1 MLRLNLGLG
10 QFLEVK
16 GNADA
21 HQVIRVKA
29 PVKLPE
35 IKMTWAY
42 EMPTREPACG
52 LEEPVAGAKYNKV
65 VIDKLLNANVSDIF
79 KNEYRSPRPPY
90 TTLQIPLQG
99 VGEWCHPQMR
109 PDINDSVFRSLIVK
123 DEMSIVGVPFRTPAL
138 GQNIIYTS
146 LWDNYPDSVAI
157 PVNSS
162 ASKVWLL
169 MAGSTNHMQCRIA
182 NGIVVAQYKDGT
194 SDTLQLVNPDNW
206 CPIEQDY
213 YVDGKAFHTVE
224 PRPYRISLGTGKV
237 SRDLGQLL
245 GIKGV
250 EPRLIPGGAA
260 QLLCLPLDPKKKVIS
275 LTLRTLS
282 NDVVIGLMAVTLQR

>member
-1 MLRLNLGLG
+1 MFNG
-10 QFLEVK
+10 QWSTLQE
-16 GNADA
+16 
-21 HQVIRVKA
+21 
-29 PVKLPE
+29 PE
-35 IKMTWAY
+35 
-42 EMPTREPACG
+42 
-52 LEEPVAGAKYNKV
+52 AGARYKKV
-65 VIDKLLNANVSDIF
+65 AIDRLLNANVADIF

-99 VGEWCHPQMR
+99 VGEWCHPQTR

-123 DEMSIVGVPFRTPAL
+123 DELSLVGIPFRTPIL

-146 LWDNYPDSVAI
+146 LWDNYPDSVTI

-162 ASKVWLL
+162 ASKAWLL
-169 MAGSTNHMQCRIA
+169 MAGSTNHMQSRIA
-182 NGIVVAQYKDGT
+182 NGIVVARYKDGT

-213 YVDGKAFHTVE
+213 YVDGKAFRTVE

-245 GIKGV
+245 DIKGV

-260 QLLCLPLDPKKKVIS
+260 QLLCLPLDPKKKVAS

>member
-1 MLRLNLGLG
+1 
-10 QFLEVK
+10 
-16 GNADA
+16 
-21 HQVIRVKA
+21 
-29 PVKLPE
+29 
-35 IKMTWAY
+35 MTLAY
-42 EMPTREPACG
+42 EMPDEEPANG
-52 LEEPVAGAKYNKV
+52 LEEPETGVKYSKV
-65 VIDKLLNANVSDIF
+65 TIDKLWNANVSDIF

-99 VGEWCHPQMR
+99 VGEWCHPQTR

-123 DEMSIVGVPFRTPAL
+123 DELSLVGIPFRTPIL

-146 LWDNYPDSVAI
+146 LWDNYPDSVSI

-162 ASKVWLL
+162 ASKAWLL
-169 MAGSTNHMQCRIA
+169 MAGSTNHMQSRIA

-194 SDTLQLVNPDNW
+194 TDTLQLVNPDNW

-213 YVDGKAFHTVE
+213 YVDGKAFSTVA
-224 PRPYRISLGTGKV
+224 PRPYRVSLATGKV
-237 SRDLGQLL
+237 SRDLGKLL

-260 QLLCLPLDPKKKVIS
+260 QLLCLSLDPKKKVVS
-275 LTLRTLS
+275 LTLRPLS